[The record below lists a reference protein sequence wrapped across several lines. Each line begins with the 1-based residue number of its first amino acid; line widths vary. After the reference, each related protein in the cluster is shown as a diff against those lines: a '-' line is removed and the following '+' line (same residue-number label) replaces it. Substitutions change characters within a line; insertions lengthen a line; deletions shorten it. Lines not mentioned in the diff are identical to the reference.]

1 MLTPFGTALRKL
13 RLDKGLRLLDLA
25 QALNQS
31 SAFISAVETGRKNI
45 PLGYVEAISDVL
57 RLSTD
62 ETKTLKTAADQTM
75 KEVKVDRL
83 SGDHR
88 ELVAQFARTVDE
100 LPSDFLD
107 ILRKQIY
114 RSYVGERPFNRR
126 RRGLMVTAT
135 STKDLR
141 RFSEQVRAVFV
152 GPSQIE
158 FPIMD
163 VLEFRL
169 QKLLPDYFLRIGDAG
184 TMGGDEGRVHAGE
197 SWIMLRQDVYEG
209 AWNGQGRHRF
219 TAAHELGHYLLHR
232 NAGMA
237 RMREDHQPIYRDAE
251 WQADEFAGSLLMSP
265 RHRTSFVN
273 ADDAARKCGMSPEAA
288 RVMLLKHSKEAAM

>member
-45 PLGYVEAISDVL
+45 PAGYVEAVSNAVGLSSAEAAML
-57 RLSTD
+57 RA
-62 ETKTLKTAADQTM
+62 AADQTVE
-75 KEVKVDRL
+75 EVKVDRL
-83 SGDHR
+83 SSDHR
-88 ELVAQFARTVDE
+88 ELVAQFARKVDE
-100 LPSDFLD
+100 LPPDFLD
-107 ILRKQIY
+107 VLREKIY
-114 RSYVGERPFNRR
+114 KSSAGERPFHRR
-126 RRGLMVTAT
+126 RHGLMVTAT

-152 GPSQIE
+152 GPSEIE
-158 FPIMD
+158 FPVMD

-169 QKLLPDYFLRIGDAG
+169 QKLLPDYFLRVGDAA
-184 TMGGDEGRVHAGE
+184 TMGEDEGRVHAGE

-209 AWNGQGRHRF
+209 AWSNQGRHRF

-232 NAGMA
+232 NVGMA
-237 RMREDHQPIYRDAE
+237 RVREDHQPIYRDAE
-251 WQADEFAGSLLMSP
+251 WQADEFAGGLLMSS
-265 RHRTSFVN
+265 RHMTSFVN

-288 RVMLLKHSKEAAM
+288 RVMLAKHSKEAIM